1 MFVICF
7 ISQQMKRLKHARTWG
22 RPWEYWPE
30 VVAVRTA
37 TTKNSPVRPERA
49 RLVNCLLYGTRL
61 LIVKCTSGGLHLKGF
76 RRDVLLMTRATQ
88 TKASFQEFKKK
99 LIKQNFKTLYNGIRQ
114 KQLLK
119 FGNLTIKPYCLD
131 WNMDQVRVKWKSKF
145 EAVKINSK
153 LDIVNKHKF
162 KVNRPHRCR

>member
-1 MFVICF
+1 MRPYLGILARGRGSTYCHDWGPIFPSTARASSVSKLF
-7 ISQQMKRLKHARTWG
+7 I
-22 RPWEYWPE
+22 
-30 VVAVRTA
+30 
-37 TTKNSPVRPERA
+37 
-49 RLVNCLLYGTRL
+49 YGTRL

-76 RRDVLLMTRATQ
+76 RRDVRLMTRTTP
-88 TKASFQEFKKK
+88 TKASFQEFEKK
-99 LIKQNFKTLYNGIRQ
+99 LIKQNFKTLYNGIRR